1 MTAKPRRH
9 ADLQVVADHATRF
22 PTDPW
27 ILREVGVDGR
37 TLSQSESLFALSNG
51 HIGVR
56 GNLDEGDPAGLTGTY
71 LNSFYETRPLPY
83 AEAGYGDPE
92 DGQTILNVTNGK
104 IIRLLVDDEPFDMRY
119 GEVISHERELD
130 LRRGV
135 LERRVEWCS
144 PAGKRIRVH
153 SSRLVSFSRR
163 SIMAVRY
170 RVEPVD
176 EPVRIVVQSEL
187 VANEPLPQRSK
198 DPRAAAAIK
207 DALVAVDHHSKD
219 LRAHLIHKTR
229 ASGLVMAAAMGHE
242 IDSDTE
248 HVCELVDFDDWARL
262 TISTSLDLDDR
273 FSLTKFVAYGWSGTR
288 SVPTLRDQVDAA
300 LVSAKQTGWN
310 GVEREQVEIMSSYW
324 KGADVE
330 VDNAPEIQRAVR
342 FGMFHA
348 YQAAVRAE
356 QRCIPAKGLTGP
368 GYDGHAF
375 WDTETFV
382 LPLLTATVPDAAADA
397 LRWRLSIIDAA
408 RDRARTL
415 RLRGAA
421 FPWRTIGGDECS
433 GYWPAGTAALH
444 INADIACAAARYVWW
459 TGDEDFE
466 REVGLPLLVET
477 ARLWAELG
485 YIGPDGNFHID
496 GVTGPD
502 EYTAVVDDN
511 TYTNLMA
518 KRNLAHAAAVVGKYP
533 DDAARLDVD
542 ADEAARWEKS
552 SEQTAIPYNGDLGVH
567 EQDRGFTQRAHWD
580 FERSLHND
588 EYPLLLHV
596 PYFDLYRKQVVKQ
609 ADLVLAM
616 HWAGEDFSPEQK
628 AANFAYYD
636 SMTVRD
642 SSLSACTQA
651 VIAAEVGHLDLAAD
665 YLAEAALMDLHNLQK
680 NASDGLHIAS
690 LAGGWL
696 AIVAGFGGMRDLGER
711 LSFRPQLAPGWAGMR
726 FTVLLR
732 GQPLH
737 VDIGPDTVTYSARGD
752 AAMSIDHVSGTDS
765 ERLDIEG
772 GGSITR
778 PWTRVQPGSD
788 RPTQPAGREPFQLP
802 PTMDG
807 SERRQSS

>member
-1 MTAKPRRH
+1 MSAKPRRRS
-9 ADLQVVADHATRF
+9 DLQIANDHAIRF
-22 PTDPW
+22 PADPW
-27 ILREVGVDGR
+27 ILREVGLDGR
-37 TLSQSESLFALSNG
+37 ALAQSESLFALSNG

-56 GNLDEGDPAGLTGTY
+56 GNLDEGDPNGLTGTY
-71 LNSFYETRPLPY
+71 LNSFFETRPLPY

-104 IIRLLVDDEPFDMRY
+104 IIRLLVDDEPVDMRY
-119 GEVISHERELD
+119 GEIISHERELD
-130 LRRGV
+130 LRRGI
-135 LERRVEWCS
+135 LERRVDWCS
-144 PAGKRIRVH
+144 PAGKRIRLH

-163 SIMAVRY
+163 SILAIRY
-170 RVEPVD
+170 RVEPID
-176 EPVRIVVQSEL
+176 EPARIVVQSEL
-187 VANEPLPQRSK
+187 VANEPLPARTK
-198 DPRAAAAIK
+198 DPRAAAAVK
-207 DALVAVDHHSKD
+207 DALVAVEHDSMD

-229 ASGLVMAAAMGHE
+229 ASGLVMAAAMAHLL
-242 IDSDTE
+242 DVDAE
-248 HVCELVDFDDWARL
+248 HVTEMVAMPDWARL
-262 TISTSLDLDDR
+262 TVSASLDVGDR
-273 FSLTKFVAYGWSGTR
+273 FELTKFVAYGWSGTR
-288 SVPTLRDQVDAA
+288 TVPTLRDQVDAA
-300 LVSAKQTGWN
+300 LVSARQTGWD
-310 GVEREQVEIMSSYW
+310 GVAHEQTEIMESYW

-330 VDNAPEIQRAVR
+330 VDGAPEIQRAVR

-348 YQAAVRAE
+348 YQAGVRAE

-368 GYDGHAF
+368 GYDGHSF
-375 WDTETFV
+375 WDTEMFV

-397 LRWRLSIIDAA
+397 LRWRQSILDAA

-421 FPWRTIGGDECS
+421 FPWRTIGGGECS

-444 INADIACAAARYVWW
+444 INADIAGAVARYVWW

-477 ARLWAELG
+477 ARLWCERG
-485 YIGPDGNFHID
+485 YTGPDGDFHID

-518 KRNLAHAAAVVGKYP
+518 KRNLAAAAEVVRKFP
-533 DDAARLDVD
+533 DEAARLDVD
-542 ADEAARWEKS
+542 SDEAGRWQKS
-552 SEQTAIPYNGDLGVH
+552 SELMAMPYNDDLGVH
-567 EQDRGFTQRAHWD
+567 EQDRGFTRRAHWD
-580 FERSLHND
+580 FERSKHND

-596 PYFDLYRKQVVKQ
+596 PYFDLYRTQVIKQS
-609 ADLVLAM
+609 DLVLAM
-616 HWAGEDFSPEQK
+616 HWAGENFTAEQK

-636 SMTVRD
+636 PMTVRD

-651 VIAAEVGHLDLAAD
+651 VVAAEVGHLDLAAD

-696 AIVAGFGGMRDLGER
+696 ALVAGFGGLRDTGER
-711 LSFRPQLAPGWAGMR
+711 LVFRPQLAPGWTGLR
-726 FTVLLR
+726 FSVQFH

-737 VDIGPDTVTYSARGD
+737 VDIGADTVTYSARGD
-752 AAMSIDHVSGTDS
+752 ADLSVDHLVGD
-765 ERLDIEG
+765 ERERIDIEA
-772 GGSITR
+772 GGSVTR
-778 PWTRVQPGSD
+778 PWKPVRARTD

-802 PTMDG
+802 AVSD
-807 SERRQSS
+807 SAEERQSS